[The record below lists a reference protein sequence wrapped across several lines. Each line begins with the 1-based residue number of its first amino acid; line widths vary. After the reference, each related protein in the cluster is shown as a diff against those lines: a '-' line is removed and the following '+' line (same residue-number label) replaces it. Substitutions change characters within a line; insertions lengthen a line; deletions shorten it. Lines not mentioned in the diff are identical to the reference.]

1 MRVAASG
8 RGRGMVFKTLWN
20 YVRVYRQQAR
30 ALERLR
36 AERAALERT
45 QREVEAMTKKNEE
58 NERAL
63 ASFAK
68 WGADSVREGESSL
81 HEIDRV
87 TTEMAETLGK
97 MSEEHARDTFKT
109 RSREARETG
118 RAQAEAF
125 VKKMRVATVNG
136 GDGSSG
142 CRSWQRRRR
151 RCTCLFWRGQ

>member
-1 MRVAASG
+1 VGAAAVRVAATG
-8 RGRGMVFKTLWN
+8 REGGMVFKTLWN

-68 WGADSVREGESSL
+68 WGADSVREGELSL
-81 HEIDRV
+81 REIDRV

-97 MSEEHARDTFKT
+97 MSEEHARDTF
-109 RSREARETG
+109 RARAREARETG

-125 VKKMRVATVNG
+125 VKKNVMDETKE
-136 GDGSSG
+136 
-142 CRSWQRRRR
+142 
-151 RCTCLFWRGQ
+151 

>member
-1 MRVAASG
+1 MFNHNEEPG
-8 RGRGMVFKTLWN
+8 
-20 YVRVYRQQAR
+20 
-30 ALERLR
+30 LERESYHPQTTREPEIPGPDEGAPLLRRKDLLPPHLHILR

-125 VKKMRVATVNG
+125 VKKNVMDKTKG
-136 GDGSSG
+136 
-142 CRSWQRRRR
+142 
-151 RCTCLFWRGQ
+151 